1 MRLTEVDFDGR
12 VPIDGYGPGFFRIED
27 KIVEG
32 HVLMGDQG
40 MVMWDGLSDV
50 AAVIREMAGH
60 DVVFIG
66 MGAEIAHL
74 PAEFA
79 AQLKEA
85 GVAYEIMG
93 TAAACRTY
101 NVLISEG
108 RQIGAALLTV

>member
-1 MRLTEVDFDGR
+1 MRMTEVDFDGR

-27 KIVEG
+27 KVVEG
-32 HVLMGDQG
+32 NILMGDQG
-40 MVMWDGLSDV
+40 MVRWDGLSDV
-50 AAVIREMAGH
+50 AAAIRELAGH

-74 PAEFA
+74 PPEASA
-79 AQLKEA
+79 AFQEA
-85 GVAYEIMG
+85 GLAYEIMG

-108 RQIGAALLTV
+108 RQIGAALLAV